1 MRRLAVA
8 GMLLLMLSGC
18 RNLVGPFQP
27 KQPERVD
34 DPLFSIP
41 EQERR
46 GRANLALPD
55 ESREVAPHSGA
66 ALPGT
71 FGR

>member
-1 MRRLAVA
+1 MRRLFLIGILFV
-8 GMLLLMLSGC
+8 LSGC
-18 RNLVGPFQP
+18 RNIVGPLQP
-27 KQPERVD
+27 QQPQRVD
-34 DPLFSIP
+34 DPLYTIG

-46 GRANLALPD
+46 GRASLALPD
-55 ESREVAPHSGA
+55 ESSKVAPHSGA

>member
-1 MRRLAVA
+1 MRRLF
-8 GMLLLMLSGC
+8 LLGVLLVLSGC
-18 RNLVGPFQP
+18 RSTPVGPYQP
-27 KQPERVD
+27 QSHARVD
-34 DPLFSIP
+34 DPLLSIG
-41 EQERR
+41 EQERN

-55 ESREVAPHSGA
+55 ESKEVAPHSGA